1 MGSRIRKP
9 DALWVCVHSRNAG
22 GEHGSRPEGEQL
34 GGQVRSPYRYTDG
47 LQSYPCLQ
55 FVHVGTPPC
64 SRNIS
69 QLPFPACQSDPSYTG
84 VVCMD
89 IYLTYAYTLNLTTHA
104 PRIHISYPRKQLS
117 NAKCDASVT
126 YPFALLPTHFIIHS
140 QPPHPF
146 SPNLLLPP
154 SLFYL
159 SPFPSLPSHTRAYTF
174 RNARCCAKKIDQAN

>member
-1 MGSRIRKP
+1 MSLRCQVGSRIRKP

-47 LQSYPCLQ
+47 LQSHPCLQ

-89 IYLTYAYTLNLTTHA
+89 IYLTYTPMSLKLNHACTTHT
-104 PRIHISYPRKQLS
+104 H
-117 NAKCDASVT
+117 
-126 YPFALLPTHFIIHS
+126 FLPTQAVEQRKMRCVSHLPVRFITHTLY
-140 QPPHPF
+140 HPL
-146 SPNLLLPP
+146 STSSSLL
-154 SLFYL
+154 S
-159 SPFPSLPSHTRAYTF
+159 
-174 RNARCCAKKIDQAN
+174 